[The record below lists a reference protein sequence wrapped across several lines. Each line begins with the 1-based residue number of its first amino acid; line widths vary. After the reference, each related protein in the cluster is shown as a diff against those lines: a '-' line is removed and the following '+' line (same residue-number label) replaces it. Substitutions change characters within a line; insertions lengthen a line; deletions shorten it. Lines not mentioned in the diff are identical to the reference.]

1 MAKSLRSKF
10 KRKMRSIARAKKA
23 PKEHALL
30 EAAVARREAYELEQA
45 AKEAEAAKNA
55 PGTEKVE
62 TVGECFP
69 LIMDDSAQDSVTKAT
84 INLKTMKR
92 ADGTYPPWMSGAMK
106 NKLSKKSRAIK
117 KKKLQKAKSR
127 R

>member
-23 PKEHALL
+23 PKERILL
-30 EAAVARREAYELEQA
+30 DAAVARREAYELEQA

-55 PGTEKVE
+55 PGTDKLE
-62 TVGECFP
+62 T
-69 LIMDDSAQDSVTKAT
+69 MDDTGENSAKKAT

-92 ADGTYPPWMSGAMK
+92 ADGTYPPWLSGSMK
-106 NKLSKKSRAIK
+106 NKLSKKNKALK

>member
-1 MAKSLRSKF
+1 SAEMAKSLRSKF

-30 EAAVARREAYELEQA
+30 EAAVARRAAYELEYA

-55 PGTEKVE
+55 PGTDKLD
-62 TVGECFP
+62 T
-69 LIMDDSAQDSVTKAT
+69 MDDSSPASVKKAT

-92 ADGTYPPWMSGAMK
+92 ADGTYPPWMSGSMM
-106 NKLSKKSRAIK
+106 NKLSKKNKAMK
-117 KKKLQKAKSR
+117 KKKQQKAKNR

>member
-1 MAKSLRSKF
+1 MMRVLSLEQSTYVYDD
-10 KRKMRSIARAKKA
+10 KRKIRAADKGKK
-23 PKEHALL
+23 
-30 EAAVARREAYELEQA
+30 RFTS

-55 PGTEKVE
+55 PGTDKLE
-62 TVGECFP
+62 T
-69 LIMDDSAQDSVTKAT
+69 MDDSAQDSAKKAT

-92 ADGTYPPWMSGAMK
+92 ADGTYPPWMSGSMK
-106 NKLSKKSRAIK
+106 NKLSKKNKAMK

>member
-10 KRKMRSIARAKKA
+10 KRKMRSIARVKKA

-55 PGTEKVE
+55 PGTDKPE
-62 TVGECFP
+62 T
-69 LIMDDSAQDSVTKAT
+69 MDDSTENASKKAT
-84 INLKTMKR
+84 ISLKTLKR
-92 ADGTYPPWMSGAMK
+92 PDGTYPPWMSGKMK
-106 NKLSKKSRAIK
+106 NKLSKKSKSIK
-117 KKKLQKAKSR
+117 KKKQQKAKSR